1 MRVPAAAGAPV
12 IDRGSPAFARRIA
25 AFDKVAVTGI
35 KELVDRA
42 ALPTVSRPTPAPRS
56 GSCDRTPHDQTAS
69 ARVCNF
75 ASDIKIA
82 GPGYAVV
89 RIGQGGGTMEAQ
101 PMNSPTQRA
110 GGAVAGTN
118 VMAILALV
126 FAFIFAP
133 LGIVF
138 GAVAKRQIRRT
149 GEQGAGLA
157 KAGFWLGII
166 FTVLSVLWVVYDFI
180 MAASQTTA

>member
-1 MRVPAAAGAPV
+1 
-12 IDRGSPAFARRIA
+12 
-25 AFDKVAVTGI
+25 
-35 KELVDRA
+35 
-42 ALPTVSRPTPAPRS
+42 
-56 GSCDRTPHDQTAS
+56 
-69 ARVCNF
+69 
-75 ASDIKIA
+75 
-82 GPGYAVV
+82 
-89 RIGQGGGTMEAQ
+89 MEAQ

-166 FTVLSVLWVVYDFI
+166 FTVLSVLWVVFVFI